1 MDLDCNILTV
11 SPDIICGHVREVG
24 LDEVGEV
31 RDGVLEA
38 VLDEPRAVE
47 LPVLGDAR
55 PQPEKELIG
64 NYSTPEEI

>member
-1 MDLDCNILTV
+1 MTV
-11 SPDIICGHVREVG
+11 SPDIICGHVREVC

-38 VLDEPRAVE
+38 VLDEARAVE
-47 LPVLGDAR
+47 LTVLGDAR

-64 NYSTPEEI
+64 NWCVSTPEDI